1 MGTMVTR
8 KLRELDEKKDIQ
20 RIAKTYNDFQ
30 AGTLENEKGYCAV
43 AALDEVAKQD
53 YILTPGRYVGI
64 AEAED
69 DGEPFQE
76 KMKRLTSELSDMFE
90 KSHQLE
96 EEIRKQLE
104 SIGFKI

>member
-1 MGTMVTR
+1 MVTR
-8 KLRELDEKKDIQ
+8 KLRELTEEDIQ

-30 AGTLENEKGYCAV
+30 TGTLEDEKGYCA
-43 AALDEVAKQD
+43 ATTLDEVAKQD

-76 KMKRLTSELSDMFE
+76 KMERLTSELSEMFE

-96 EEIRKQLE
+96 EEIRKQLG